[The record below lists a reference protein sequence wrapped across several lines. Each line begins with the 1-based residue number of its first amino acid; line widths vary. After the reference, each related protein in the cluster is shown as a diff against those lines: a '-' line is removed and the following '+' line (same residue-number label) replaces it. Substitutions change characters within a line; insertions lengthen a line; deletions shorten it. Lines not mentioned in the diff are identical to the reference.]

1 MLKVNAVHYCYPG
14 SERSVL
20 NGVSMAI
27 QPGEFVSLLGMNGC
41 GKSTLF
47 KLIVEDLSPKS
58 GKIARSKGM
67 KLTYISQDPGQNLF
81 LDLTVLENLK
91 LMHVDFSCLKAC
103 SDYLASFHSKLPEY
117 MYQPVS
123 MLSGGE
129 KQALILSIKLYQKP
143 DLLLLDE
150 HTSAMDPG
158 AEKRL
163 MDLTAEKIRLS
174 GTTAL
179 MCTHKVHLAVDY
191 SQRIVGLFNGEVVL
205 DTQDFSPKYLKQELG
220 KVYGSS
226 DF

>member
-1 MLKVNAVHYCYPG
+1 MLNINKIQYRYPG
-14 SERSVL
+14 SQRAIL
-20 NGVSMAI
+20 NNVSMTV

-47 KLIVEDLSPKS
+47 KLIVGDLSPVS
-58 GKIARSKGM
+58 GQISRKKGM
-67 KLTYISQDPGQNLF
+67 KLAYISQDPSQNLF
-81 LDLTVLENLK
+81 LDLTVLENLN
-91 LMHVDFSCLKAC
+91 LMHVDFENVEAC
-103 SDYLASFHSKLPEY
+103 SEYLTSFHPKLPQY
-117 MYQPVS
+117 LSQPVS

-163 MDLTAEKIRLS
+163 MDLTLEKIGS
-174 GTTAL
+174 SNTTAL
-179 MCTHKVHLAVDY
+179 MCTHKVHLAANY
-191 SQRIVGLFNGEVVL
+191 SQRIIGLFNGEVVL
-205 DTQDFSPKYLKQELG
+205 NTQDFEAGHLKRELG
-220 KVYGSS
+220 KVYGSD